1 MNGKQAAAT
10 PICIGILAHV
20 DAGKTTLT
28 ERLLQ
33 HAGAIQA
40 AGSVDQG
47 TAQTD
52 YLAVERARGISVRA
66 ASARL
71 DWRGRTINLI
81 DTPGHRDFEGEV
93 RRSLNILDAA
103 ILCLSAV
110 EGIEAQSE
118 EHWRQ
123 LAARGLPVL
132 LFVNKTDRTGADAA
146 AVLDAMHRLAG
157 RPLLP
162 LARPDA
168 WLAELAEN
176 DGELADAWLAGERVP
191 PERLER
197 ALADQFLAGA
207 VLPWLAG
214 SALQDRG
221 IAALLDAVTRLV
233 EPRLEPQSGE
243 SRAYVYK
250 AEQDRRLGRLAHV
263 RLLAGELENRQPL
276 WNPRT
281 GESGK
286 IVQIRQVSGA
296 RAVDAGRLDRG
307 DVAALAGFRS
317 IRAGDVLTAE
327 EGDPTARWE
336 EPAPALL
343 RVELLAGDMAR
354 RPELVAACRELEAE
368 EPGLRPLE
376 LPETGALLLHVTGVM
391 QVEVLVET
399 LAERFGLEVE
409 VGPPEVVYRERPA
422 RVAEAE
428 DHYTMP
434 KPCWAV
440 TRFRVEPLP
449 PGSGLRYQSVVP
461 DTRIS
466 YRYQGQV
473 EQTVPLVLEQGVYG
487 WQVTD
492 IAVTLVDGE
501 DHHVHT
507 HPLDF
512 VTVTPMALRRALFAA
527 GSVLLE
533 PIWRYRLLLPE
544 ETASRVIGEL
554 LGRRGTIV
562 EDELEGGGALARR
575 RLTGRL
581 PVATGLDFPVVLARL
596 SGGRGL
602 LELVHDGYEPCPP
615 GESHVS
621 PYRGIDPL
629 DRERYILSVRG
640 AL

>member
-1 MNGKQAAAT
+1 MSNEETESPA
-10 PICIGILAHV
+10 ICIGILAHV

-33 HAGAIQA
+33 HAGVIQT

-71 DWRGRTINLI
+71 EWRGRTINLI

-93 RRSLNILDAA
+93 QRSLKILDAA

-118 EHWRQ
+118 VHWRR

-132 LFVNKTDRTGADAA
+132 LFVNKTDRAGADVG
-146 AVLDAMHRLAG
+146 AVLGAMRRLAG

-162 LARPDA
+162 LAEPDA
-168 WLAELAEN
+168 WLAELVEN
-176 DGELADAWLAGERVP
+176 DAELADAWLAGERVP
-191 PERLER
+191 GKRLEEALVKQFR
-197 ALADQFLAGA
+197 AGEI
-207 VLPWLAG
+207 LPWLAG

-221 IAALLDAVTRLV
+221 IRPLLDAIARLV
-233 EPRLEPQSGE
+233 RSRLEAVGGE
-243 SRAYVYK
+243 SFAYIYK
-250 AEQDRRLGRLAHV
+250 VEQDRRLGRLAHV
-263 RLLAGELENRQPL
+263 RLLAGELENRQML

-281 GESGK
+281 GESAK

-296 RAVDAGRLDRG
+296 RAVDSGRLDRG

-317 IRAGDVLTAE
+317 VRAGDVLTDE
-327 EGDPTARWE
+327 EGDPAARWE

-343 RVELLAGDMAR
+343 RVELRVPDASR

-376 LPETGALLLHVTGVM
+376 LPETGALLLHVTGVV
-391 QVEVLVET
+391 QIEVLTET
-399 LAERFGLEVE
+399 LAGRFGLEVE
-409 VGPPEVVYRERPA
+409 VGTPEVVYRETPA

-449 PGSGLRYQSVVP
+449 PGSGLRYESVVP

-487 WQVTD
+487 
-492 IAVTLVDGE
+492 
-501 DHHVHT
+501 
-507 HPLDF
+507 
-512 VTVTPMALRRALFAA
+512 
-527 GSVLLE
+527 
-533 PIWRYRLLLPE
+533 
-544 ETASRVIGEL
+544 
-554 LGRRGTIV
+554 
-562 EDELEGGGALARR
+562 
-575 RLTGRL
+575 
-581 PVATGLDFPVVLARL
+581 
-596 SGGRGL
+596 
-602 LELVHDGYEPCPP
+602 
-615 GESHVS
+615 
-621 PYRGIDPL
+621 
-629 DRERYILSVRG
+629 
-640 AL
+640 